1 MRKKII
7 VGNWKMNKTVDESA
21 KLATELVAAVKG
33 QAFAETVEIGI
44 APTFLALDRVAAIV
58 KGSPVRLVAQDVHF
72 ENQGAFTGKVSV
84 DMLKAI
90 GVTHVILGHSEPRTL
105 FGETD
110 AAVNKK
116 TLKVLSEGLTPIVCV
131 GETRAEREGNVTE
144 KVVGNQVRAAYQG
157 VSAAEAAKSV
167 IAYEPVWAIGTGLT
181 ASDDQAQAVHKFI
194 RGLLTE
200 LYGSGTAEAVRI
212 QYGGS
217 MKAENASGLLKQGD
231 IDGGLIG
238 GASLKV
244 DSFLGIIK
252 AA

>member
-7 VGNWKMNKTVDESA
+7 VGNWKMNKTVEESA

-33 QAFAETVEIGI
+33 QAFADNVEIGI
-44 APTFLALDRVAAIV
+44 APTYLALDRVAGIL
-58 KGSPVRLVAQDVHF
+58 KGTPIRLAAQDVHF

-84 DMLKAI
+84 DMLKGI

-131 GETRAEREGNVTE
+131 GETLAERESNVTE
-144 KVVGNQVRAAYQG
+144 NIVSAQVKAAYQG
-157 VSAAEAAKSV
+157 VSAVDAAKTV
-167 IAYEPVWAIGTGLT
+167 IAYEPVWAIGTGRT
-181 ASDDQAQAVHKFI
+181 ASDEQAQAVHKFI
-194 RGLLTE
+194 RGLMTE
-200 LYGSGTAEAVRI
+200 LYGAGTAEAVRI

-217 MKAENASGLLKQGD
+217 MKAENAAGLLKQGD

>member
-33 QAFAETVEIGI
+33 QAYAETVEIGI

-58 KGSPVRLVAQDVHF
+58 KGSPVKLVAQDVHF

-131 GETRAEREGNVTE
+131 GETRAERESNVTD
-144 KVVGNQVRAAYQG
+144 KVVGTQVRAAYQG
-157 VSAAEAAKSV
+157 ISAADAAKTV

-181 ASDDQAQAVHKFI
+181 ASDEQAQAVHKFI

-200 LYGSGTAEAVRI
+200 LYGAGTAEAVRI